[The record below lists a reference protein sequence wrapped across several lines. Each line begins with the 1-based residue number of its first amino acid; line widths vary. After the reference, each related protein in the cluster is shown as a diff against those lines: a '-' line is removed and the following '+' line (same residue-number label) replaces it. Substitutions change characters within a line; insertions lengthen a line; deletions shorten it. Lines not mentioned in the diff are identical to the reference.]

1 MGNAALEVNGTLT
14 QAIKFVLG
22 DSPNTAD
29 PVVVLAAYLHS
40 LVERYGLTDSQ
51 HLDPN
56 EFERPALPFAA
67 RQFVDSFVDSANTES
82 LRNSLYTAFMNL
94 AEDGTARSVLN
105 RNRALSQREVLL
117 LAQVAWNLERN
128 DQRPRLPLH
137 PGTILK
143 DGKQV
148 STDIPVPGA
157 NKDFATMQSTAR
169 GNQTGVQGKSSGD
182 AFRRQ
187 TARLAVLAAQ
197 WFLDSHTKS
206 APEVGE
212 AKMLNGDNPGIRR
225 IVWAS
230 TTADQMDDP
239 GLPISALQVPTD
251 ALPQQSKGSPT
262 DQILV
267 GNFAE
272 VGGHYQPRAFENE
285 INRHWGDDSGDRRV
299 WLRGGPGL
307 GKTYAARNIMQEA
320 LRSLDDERHN
330 MLIWVESADAV
341 AVTREFAR
349 AAERLDGG
357 PKNSVAANAGD
368 REDQLARGLLDHLR
382 TADMRWLIVL
392 DDANA
397 EELIERKLVPPGT
410 NPRGRVLITTLSA
423 SHRISGSGHQI
434 EAELFSPSEAEE
446 FLNTRLPETSV
457 HDRAGLSD
465 TVRHHPLALSIAAST
480 IAANRMT
487 VSDWVKE
494 FHESPRMDEAA
505 DYSDVGGYPT
515 LIGTAW
521 KVALDKAARDMPN
534 GEVQRTAMVAALQ
547 DPDGHPT
554 WLWQRDSVCEW
565 VAGVTD
571 LPATRTRMHPGV
583 KRLVDYGIIQ
593 LTGSWQGGRLAIHQ
607 LAARAIREASTPE
620 ELDLAGAVLAEQWL
634 RELTSNPANAQH
646 QNIRAAVGPIA
657 ALPKLNALTRSTA
670 TALVGFS
677 APSTNQTSIERNLRE
692 LELLE
697 PHLVHGG
704 AVGRA
709 DLARRLANIGRAQ
722 RELGQHAEAHKNLD
736 AASSIYR
743 DLAAL
748 PDLNDN
754 LRAEY
759 LVSLADIDA
768 DMDQSELSLER
779 RRKAAKLLKR
789 WAARKSTSDA
799 PMSDRLALAEIYH
812 KLSDDNESR
821 AALDS
826 ALSLWES
833 RPPAGAVE
841 DSDANEEASTLAK
854 LGQQLA
860 IAGRL
865 TEAKS
870 YLLQAA
876 SLHEKTEIGR
886 LVELKPIHTR
896 LAYVCSQLGEWRE
909 AEKWFERTE
918 CDPLLLASV
927 QLHQGRVIEARAN
940 VDSSASRYSARSNQN
955 LDSDDREIDS
965 KIRELVK
972 DELPFLLAFLS
983 RRAMKH
989 ERWEDAAGLAEG
1001 SLELTRAKADA
1012 SPGKDPIKLS
1022 NAYLQAGFTS
1032 LKAGRVQVAATHF
1045 TNGANIAE
1053 LLWQMSPADHKRRL
1067 EYGQSLYW
1075 VASSHA
1081 GAGQPDAAVRP
1092 ARRAVEVL
1100 EGLEGLD
1107 SEALYWLSAATS
1119 VLGRTLLQKGDS
1131 DEAVVFLT
1139 QTVQS
1144 CQTSLAE
1151 TPDDHDSMSTLGDAL
1166 QELWQALFSAA
1177 RWQDSIQ
1184 PLRDTITIYRAMS
1197 SGVKDQRR
1205 SMAVVFL
1212 MLAYAHNQLLEHS
1225 EAAIAAEESV
1235 NVWQALVDGDPSDN
1249 ELQVSLVHAL
1259 VLLGES
1265 LSALNLRNEAVEA
1278 IAQAVGHLQLPAEL
1292 NPDDHMQLLIQL
1304 LDRLGTY
1311 LHELGLSVEAEE
1323 TQTRLD
1329 DLRRSFPKSAED
1341 E

>member
-1 MGNAALEVNGTLT
+1 M
-14 QAIKFVLG
+14 
-22 DSPNTAD
+22 
-29 PVVVLAAYLHS
+29 VLAAYLHS
-40 LVERYGLTDSQ
+40 LVVRYGLTDSQ

-56 EFERPALPFAA
+56 EFERPVLPFAA
-67 RQFVDSFVDSANTES
+67 RQFVDSFVDSASTES
-82 LRNSLYTAFMNL
+82 LRNSLYEAFENL
-94 AEDGTARSVLN
+94 ADDGTVRSVLN
-105 RNRALSQREVLL
+105 KNRALSQGEVLL
-117 LAQVAWNLERN
+117 LAQAAWNLEHN
-128 DQRPRLPLH
+128 DQRPLLPLRSRL
-137 PGTILK
+137 ILK
-143 DGKQV
+143 DGKEV
-148 STDIPVPGA
+148 RADIPVPGA
-157 NKDFATMQSTAR
+157 HKDFATMHWTDR
-169 GNQTGVQGKSSGD
+169 GNQKGVQGKPSGD
-182 AFRRQ
+182 TFRRQ

-197 WFLDSHTKS
+197 WFLGSHAKS
-206 APEVGE
+206 VPAVGE
-212 AKMLNGDNPGIRR
+212 AKMLNGDRPGIRR

-230 TTADQMDDP
+230 TTADQIDDAA
-239 GLPISALQVPTD
+239 LPISALQVPTD
-251 ALPQQSKGSPT
+251 ALPPHSKGSPT

-272 VGGHYQPRAFENE
+272 VGDRYQPRAFDNE
-285 INRHWGDDSGDRRV
+285 IDRHWGDCGDRRV

-307 GKTYAARNIMQEA
+307 GKTYAARKIMQEA

-330 MLIWVESADAV
+330 LLIWVESADAV
-341 AVTREFAR
+341 AVTRELAR

-397 EELIERKLVPPGT
+397 AELIERKLVPPGT

-423 SHRISGSGHQI
+423 SHLISGSGHQV
-434 EAELFSPSEAEE
+434 EAELFSPGETEE

-465 TVRHHPLALSIAAST
+465 SVRHHPLALSIAAST

-505 DYSDVGGYPT
+505 DYSDAGGYPT
-515 LIGTAW
+515 LIGATW
-521 KVALDKAARDMPN
+521 KVALEKAARGMPN
-534 GEVQRTAMVAALQ
+534 GVVERTAMVAALQ
-547 DPDGHPT
+547 DPDGHAT

-593 LTGSWQGGRLAIHQ
+593 LTGSWQVGRLAIHQ
-607 LAARAIREASTPE
+607 LAARAIREASAPE
-620 ELDLAGAVLAEQWL
+620 ELAQAGAVLAEQWL

-670 TALVGFS
+670 TALVGLS
-677 APSTNQTSIERNLRE
+677 APSTDQTNIEWDLWE

-697 PHLVHGG
+697 PHLVRGG

-709 DLARRLANIGRAQ
+709 DLAERLANIGRAQ
-722 RELGQHAEAHKNLD
+722 RELGRHSEAHKNLD

-748 PDLNDN
+748 PDLSDN

-759 LVSLADIDA
+759 FVSMADIDA
-768 DMDQSELSLER
+768 EMDQPGLSLER
-779 RRKAAKLLKR
+779 RGKAAKLLKR
-789 WAARKSTSDA
+789 WAARKSTNDA
-799 PMSDRLALAEIYH
+799 QISDRLALAEIYQN
-812 KLSDDNESR
+812 LSDDNESR

-841 DSDANEEASTLAK
+841 DSDAVGEASTLAK

-876 SLHEKTEIGR
+876 RLNEKTELGR
-886 LVELKPIHTR
+886 LVRLKPIHTR

-909 AEKWFERTE
+909 AEQWFERTG

-927 QLHQGRVIEARAN
+927 QLHQGRLREAGAN

-955 LDSDDREIDS
+955 PDRDDREVDS
-965 KIRELVK
+965 KIREMIK
-972 DELPFLLAFLS
+972 DDLASLLAKLA
-983 RRAMKH
+983 RTAMKY

-1001 SLELTRAKADA
+1001 SLEFTRAKSDA
-1012 SPGKDPIKLS
+1012 SPGEDHIELS
-1022 NAYLQAGFTS
+1022 NAYRHAGFTS
-1032 LKAGRVQVAATHF
+1032 LKAGRFQVAATHF
-1045 TNGANIAE
+1045 ASGVNIAE
-1053 LLWQMSPADHKRRL
+1053 LLCQMSPADHKRRL

-1075 VASSHA
+1075 MASSHA
-1081 GAGQPDAAVRP
+1081 RAGQPDAAVRH

-1107 SEALYWLSAATS
+1107 DEARIFSSAATS
-1119 VLGRTLLQKGDS
+1119 VLGQALLQKGDA

-1139 QTVQS
+1139 QRVQS
-1144 CQTSLAE
+1144 CQASLAE
-1151 TPDDHDSMSTLGDAL
+1151 APDDHDSMRTLGDAL
-1166 QELWQALFSAA
+1166 QELWTALFTAG

-1184 PLRDTITIYRAMS
+1184 PLMDTIAIYRAMS
-1197 SGVKDQRR
+1197 SGVWDQRR
-1205 SMAVVFL
+1205 SMAVVFF
-1212 MLAYAHNQLLEHS
+1212 MVAYAHNQLLEHS
-1225 EAAIAAEESV
+1225 EAAMAAEQSAT
-1235 NVWQALVDGDPSDN
+1235 VWQALVDGDPSDN
-1249 ELQVSLVHAL
+1249 ELQVSLAL
-1259 VLLGES
+1259 AFGLLGES
-1265 LSALNLRNEAVEA
+1265 LSALERRNEAVQA
-1278 IAQAVGHLQLPAEL
+1278 ITRAVGHLQLPAEL
-1292 NPDDHMQLLIQL
+1292 NPDDHMHHLVQL

-1311 LHELGLSVEAEE
+1311 LRDLGLSVEAEE
-1323 TQTRLD
+1323 TQVRLD
-1329 DLRRSFPKSAED
+1329 DLRRRFPNSAED
-1341 E
+1341 A

>member
-1 MGNAALEVNGTLT
+1 MGNAELRVKGTLT
-14 QAIKFVLG
+14 KAIKEVLG
-22 DSPNTAD
+22 DFPNSVE

-56 EFERPALPFAA
+56 EFEPPVLPLEA

-82 LRNSLYTAFMNL
+82 LRNSLYKAFVDL
-94 AEDGTARSVLN
+94 ADDGSVRSVLN
-105 RNRALSQREVLL
+105 KSRALSPREVLL
-117 LAQVAWNLERN
+117 LAQVAWNLEHN
-128 DQRPRLPLH
+128 DQRPLLPLL
-137 PGTILK
+137 PDEIFE
-143 DGKQV
+143 DGKRV
-148 STDIPVPGA
+148 TADIFAPSIR
-157 NKDFATMQSTAR
+157 KDFATMHWTDR
-169 GNQTGVQGKSSGD
+169 GNQKGVQGKSSGD
-182 AFRRQ
+182 SFRRQ
-187 TARLAVLAAQ
+187 TAKLAVLAAQ
-197 WFLDSHTKS
+197 WFLDSHTKP
-206 APEVGE
+206 APTVGE
-212 AKMLNGDNPGIRR
+212 AKMLDGPKPGIRT

-230 TTADQMDDP
+230 TTAHQMDDA
-239 GLPISALQVPTD
+239 GLPISAVQALAD
-251 ALPQQSKGSPT
+251 AFPPKSKGSPT

-272 VGGHYQPRAFENE
+272 VGDHYQPRAFENE
-285 INRHWGDDSGDRRV
+285 IDRLWGDSGDRRV

-307 GKTYAARNIMQEA
+307 GKTYAARKIMQEA
-320 LRSLDDERHN
+320 LRGLDAERHN
-330 MLIWVESADAV
+330 LLIWVESADAV
-341 AVTREFAR
+341 AVTRELAR
-349 AAERLDGG
+349 AAERLESGL
-357 PKNSVAANAGD
+357 KNSVAANAGD

-382 TADMRWLIVL
+382 TADMRWLIVF

-397 EELIERKLVPPGT
+397 AELIERKLVPPGT

-423 SHRISGSGHQI
+423 SHRISGSGHQV
-434 EAELFSPSEAEE
+434 EAELFSPGEAEE

-505 DYSDVGGYPT
+505 DYSDAGGYPT
-515 LIGTAW
+515 LIGATW
-521 KVALDKAARDMPN
+521 KVALDKAARGMPN
-534 GEVQRTAMVAALQ
+534 GVVERTAMVAALQ

-565 VAGVTD
+565 VAGETE

-593 LTGSWQGGRLAIHQ
+593 ITGSWQAGRLAIHQ
-607 LAARAIREASTPE
+607 LAARAIREASAPE
-620 ELDLAGAVLAEQWL
+620 ELALAGAVLAEQWL
-634 RELTSNPANAQH
+634 CELTSNPANAQH
-646 QNIRAAVGPIA
+646 PNIRAAVGPIA

-677 APSTNQTSIERNLRE
+677 APSTNQTSIERDLWE

-697 PHLVHGG
+697 PHLVRGG

-709 DLARRLANIGRAQ
+709 DLAERLANIGRAQ
-722 RELGQHAEAHKNLD
+722 RELGRHSEAHNNLD

-748 PDLNDN
+748 ADLNDN
-754 LRAEY
+754 LRAKY

-768 DMDQSELSLER
+768 EMDQPGPSLER

-789 WAARKSTSDA
+789 YAARKSTSDA
-799 PMSDRLALAEIYH
+799 PISDRLALAEIYQN
-812 KLSDDNESR
+812 LSDDNESR

-841 DSDANEEASTLAK
+841 DRAAAEEASTLAK
-854 LGQQLA
+854 LGEQLA
-860 IAGRL
+860 KAGRL

-876 SLHEKTEIGR
+876 RLNEKTKLGR
-886 LVELKPIHTR
+886 LVRLERIHTR

-927 QLHQGRVIEARAN
+927 QLHQGRVREAQAN

-955 LDSDDREIDS
+955 PDRDDREVDS
-965 KIRELVK
+965 EIRELIK
-972 DELPFLLAFLS
+972 DELAFVLAKLTQT
-983 RRAMKH
+983 AMKH

-1001 SLELTRAKADA
+1001 GLEFTRAKSDA
-1012 SPGKDPIKLS
+1012 SPGEDPIELS
-1022 NAYLQAGFTS
+1022 NAYRHAGLAS
-1032 LKAGRVQVAATHF
+1032 LRAGRFQVAATHF
-1045 TNGANIAE
+1045 ASGANIAE

-1081 GAGQPDAAVRP
+1081 RAGQPGAAVRP

-1107 SEALYWLSAATS
+1107 DEARFWLSAATS
-1119 VLGRTLLQKGDS
+1119 VLGRALLQKGDA

-1139 QTVQS
+1139 QRVQS
-1144 CQTSLAE
+1144 CQASLAE
-1151 TPDDHDSMSTLGDAL
+1151 TPDDHDSMRTLGDAL
-1166 QELWQALFSAA
+1166 QELWKTLFAA
-1177 RWQDSIQ
+1177 GRWQDSIQ
-1184 PLRDTITIYRAMS
+1184 PLRDTIAIYRAMS
-1197 SGVKDQRR
+1197 SGVRDQRR
-1205 SMAVVFL
+1205 SMADIFF

-1225 EAAIAAEESV
+1225 EAAIAAEQSA
-1235 NVWQALVDGDPSDN
+1235 NVWQALADGDPSDN
-1249 ELQVSLVHAL
+1249 ELQVSLAHAL
-1259 VLLGES
+1259 GLLGES
-1265 LSALNLRNEAVEA
+1265 LSALDRRNEAVQA
-1278 IAQAVGHLQLPAEL
+1278 ITRAVGHLQLPAEL
-1292 NPDDHMQLLIQL
+1292 NPDDHMQHLIHL

-1311 LHELGLSVEAEE
+1311 LHDLGLSVEAEE
-1323 TQTRLD
+1323 TQARLD
-1329 DLRRSFPKSAED
+1329 DLRRRFPKSAED
-1341 E
+1341 A

>member
-1 MGNAALEVNGTLT
+1 MGNAELRVSSTLT
-14 QAIKFVLG
+14 QAIKDVLG
-22 DSPNTAD
+22 YSPNSVE
-29 PVVVLAAYLHS
+29 PLVVLAAYLHS
-40 LVERYGLTDSQ
+40 LVAKYGLTDSQ
-51 HLDPN
+51 HLDPI
-56 EFERPALPFAA
+56 EFERPELPVEA
-67 RQFVDSFVDSANTES
+67 QEFVDNFVDSANNES
-82 LRNSLYTAFMNL
+82 LRNSLYKASVNL
-94 AEDGTARSVLN
+94 AEDGIVR
-105 RNRALSQREVLL
+105 RALNKNCPLNPSEVLL
-117 LAQVAWNLERN
+117 LAQVAWNLEHN
-128 DQRPRLPLH
+128 DQRPRLPLL
-137 PGTILK
+137 PDEILK
-143 DGKQV
+143 DGKKV
-148 STDIPVPGA
+148 KADIFAPGIG
-157 NKDFATMQSTAR
+157 KDFATMHWTDR
-169 GNQTGVQGKSSGD
+169 GNQAGVQGKSSGD

-197 WFLDSHTKS
+197 WFLDSHTKP
-206 APEVGE
+206 APTVGG
-212 AKMLNGDNPGIRR
+212 AKLLNGTKPGIRR
-225 IVWAS
+225 LVWPS
-230 TTADQMDDP
+230 TGAYQMDDV
-239 GLPISALQVPTD
+239 GLPSSAVQALAD
-251 ALPQQSKGSPT
+251 ALPPEPKGSST
-262 DQILV
+262 EQILV

-272 VGGHYQPRAFENE
+272 VGGHYQPRAFDND
-285 INRHWGDDSGDRRV
+285 IYRAWGDGGDPRV

-307 GKTYAARNIMQEA
+307 GKTYAARKIMQKA

-330 MLIWVESADAV
+330 LLIWVESADAV
-341 AVTREFAR
+341 TVTRELAR

-357 PKNSVAANAGD
+357 FKNSVAANAGD

-382 TADMRWLIVL
+382 TTDMRWLIVL

-410 NPRGRVLITTLSA
+410 NPRGRVLITTSSA
-423 SHRISGSGHQI
+423 SHRISGSGHQV
-434 EAELFSPSEAEE
+434 EAELFSPGEAEE

-480 IAANRMT
+480 IAANRMI

-505 DYSDVGGYPT
+505 DYSDAGGYPT
-515 LIGTAW
+515 LIGATW
-521 KVALDKAARDMPN
+521 KVALDKAARGMPN
-534 GEVQRTAMVAALQ
+534 GVVERTALVAALQ
-547 DPDGHPT
+547 DPDGHST

-593 LTGSWQGGRLAIHQ
+593 LTGSWQVGRLAIHQ
-607 LAARAIREASTPE
+607 LAARAIREASAPE
-620 ELDLAGAVLAEQWL
+620 ELALAGAVLAEQWL
-634 RELTSNPANAQH
+634 RELTSNPANAQP

-677 APSTNQTSIERNLRE
+677 APSTDQTSIERDLWE

-697 PHLVHGG
+697 PHLVRGG

-709 DLARRLANIGRAQ
+709 DLAERLADIGCAQ
-722 RELGQHAEAHKNLD
+722 RELGRHSEAHKNLD

-759 LVSLADIDA
+759 LDSMADIEA
-768 DMDQSELSLER
+768 EMDQPELSLEH

-789 WAARKSTSDA
+789 RAARNSTSGA
-799 PMSDRLALAEIYH
+799 PISDRLALAEIYH

-821 AALDS
+821 TALDS

-841 DSDANEEASTLAK
+841 DSDADEEASTLAK

-876 SLHEKTEIGR
+876 RLNEKTQLGR
-886 LVELKPIHTR
+886 LVRLERIHTR

-909 AEKWFERTE
+909 AEKWFERTG

-927 QLHQGRVIEARAN
+927 QLHQGRVREARAN

-955 LDSDDREIDS
+955 PDRDDRELDS
-965 KIRELVK
+965 KIRELIK
-972 DELPFLLAFLS
+972 DELPFLLAKLAQT
-983 RRAMKH
+983 AMKH

-1001 SLELTRAKADA
+1001 SLEFTRAKSDA
-1012 SPGKDPIKLS
+1012 SPGEDPIELS

-1032 LKAGRVQVAATHF
+1032 LRAGRFQVAATHF
-1045 TNGANIAE
+1045 ASRANIE
-1053 LLWQMSPADHKRRL
+1053 EMLCQMSPADHKRRL

-1081 GAGQPDAAVRP
+1081 RAGQPDAAVRH

-1100 EGLEGLD
+1100 EGLEELD
-1107 SEALYWLSAATS
+1107 DEARIFSSLATS
-1119 VLGRTLLQKGDS
+1119 VLGQALLQNGNA
-1131 DEAVVFLT
+1131 DEAVVSLI
-1139 QTVQS
+1139 QRVQA
-1144 CQTSLAE
+1144 CQASLAA
-1151 TPDDHDSMSTLGDAL
+1151 TPDDHDSMRTLGDAL
-1166 QELWQALFSAA
+1166 QELWKTLFAA
-1177 RWQDSIQ
+1177 GRWQDSIQ
-1184 PLRDTITIYRAMS
+1184 PLMDTISIYRAMS
-1197 SGVKDQRR
+1197 SGVRDQRR
-1205 SMAVVFL
+1205 SMAVAFF

-1225 EAAIAAEESV
+1225 EATTAAEQSADM
-1235 NVWQALVDGDPSDN
+1235 WQALVDGDPSDN
-1249 ELQVSLVHAL
+1249 ELQASLAHAL
-1259 VLLGES
+1259 DLLGES
-1265 LSALNLRNEAVEA
+1265 LSALDRRNEAVQA
-1278 IAQAVGHLQLPAEL
+1278 ITRAVGHLQLPAEL
-1292 NPDDHMQLLIQL
+1292 SPDDHMQHLIHL

-1311 LHELGLSVEAEE
+1311 LRDLELSVEAEE
-1323 TQTRLD
+1323 TQARLD
-1329 DLRRSFPKSAED
+1329 DLRRRFPKSAED
-1341 E
+1341 A